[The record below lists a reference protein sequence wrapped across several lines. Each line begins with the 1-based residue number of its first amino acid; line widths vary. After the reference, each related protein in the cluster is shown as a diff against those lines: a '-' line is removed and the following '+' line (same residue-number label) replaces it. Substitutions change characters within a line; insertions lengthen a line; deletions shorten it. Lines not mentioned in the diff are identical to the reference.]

1 MATTISHDRVSVR
14 RRATRDEALDHAQAI
29 VTEQGA
35 GAVTVSEIARRMG
48 MRPPSLYKHF
58 TSLHDIYDA
67 LFLRG
72 HERITAYVD
81 GAVADL
87 EPGLERALEQARAIV
102 RWSVDEPGLAALMF
116 WRPVPG
122 FEPRPESF
130 APART
135 LVDRCRGDLAAAVR
149 RRELAASGATD
160 DAMRV
165 FTSISAGIS
174 SQQMANDPGA
184 SYASGEFT
192 SLLDQALD
200 MWVRYHA
207 PAQRKAHR

>member
-1 MATTISHDRVSVR
+1 VEVR
-14 RRATRDEALDHAQAI
+14 RKATREEALDHAQWI
-29 VTEQGA
+29 VTEHGA
-35 GAVTVSEIARRMG
+35 GGVTVSEIARRMG

-58 TSLHDIYDA
+58 ASLHDIYDA

-72 HERITAYVD
+72 NEQITAYVD

-87 EPGLERALEQARAIV
+87 EPGLERALVQSRAMV

-122 FEPRPESF
+122 FEPSPESF

-135 LVDRCRGDLAAAVR
+135 LVDRCREDLAAAVR
-149 RRELAASGATD
+149 RGELGASGATD
-160 DAMRV
+160 EAMRV
-165 FTSISAGIS
+165 FTSLAAGIT

-184 SYASGEFT
+184 SYESGQFT
-192 SLLDQALD
+192 SVLDQALD

-207 PAQRKAHR
+207 PTQRKAHR